1 MAAAAARSDHS
12 DDSDDDEDVVL
23 VGGDSDNDD
32 GTDANNGLV
41 CMVLSSGNA
50 KHNHTT
56 HLVVLTDRQIN
67 GRQRKGPTSVRD
79 VRVYMKYAQQHS
91 YSLCRTPRPETAMLT
106 MTAYLMATPI
116 WQQQRCL
123 SSVYP
128 SILFHCPYH
137 TEAAAAVL
145 PMR

>member
-1 MAAAAARSDHS
+1 MAAAAAARSDH
-12 DDSDDDEDVVL
+12 SDDDEDVVL

-67 GRQRKGPTSVRD
+67 GRQRNERTRCP
-79 VRVYMKYAQQHS
+79 RVHEI
-91 YSLCRTPRPETAMLT
+91 CTAAELLT
-106 MTAYLMATPI
+106 VQNA
-116 WQQQRCL
+116 
-123 SSVYP
+123 
-128 SILFHCPYH
+128 
-137 TEAAAAVL
+137 
-145 PMR
+145 